1 MGSRTEI
8 QVAAAAADAPDPSLL
23 RAWAKAALAAVD
35 RPHAGITV
43 RVVDAL
49 EARALNRDFRG
60 HDRATNVLS
69 FPFAEVP
76 PEAVAELGGAYLG
89 DLAICADVVAR
100 EAAEQGKAAHA
111 HWAHMVVHGVLHLA
125 GHDHADAA
133 GAAAMEARERA
144 ILARLGFPDPYEA
157 PAPAALSDG
166 HAHGH

>member
-1 MGSRTEI
+1 MGARIEI
-8 QVAAAAADAPDPSLL
+8 QVATAAEAPDPSLL
-23 RAWAKAALAAVD
+23 RAWAEAALAAVGQ
-35 RPHAGITV
+35 PGAGVTV
-43 RVVDAL
+43 RVVDAA

-60 HDRATNVLS
+60 RGYATNVLS

-89 DLAICADVVAR
+89 DLAICAEVVAR
-100 EAAEQGKAAHA
+100 EAGAQGKAVHA
-111 HWAHMVVHGVLHLA
+111 HWAHMVVHGVLHLT

-144 ILARLGFPDPYEA
+144 VLAGLGYPDPYET

-166 HAHGH
+166 HAHGD

>member
-1 MGSRTEI
+1 MGSPIEI
-8 QVAAAAADAPDPSLL
+8 QVAADAADAPEPPQL
-23 RAWAKAALAAVD
+23 RAWARAALAAVG
-35 RPHAGITV
+35 RPGAGVTV
-43 RVVDAL
+43 RVVDAA

-69 FPFAEVP
+69 FPFAELP

-100 EAAEQGKAAHA
+100 EAVEQGKAAHA

-125 GHDHADAA
+125 GDDHADDA

-144 ILARLGFPDPYEA
+144 ILAGLGFPDPYEI
-157 PAPAALSDG
+157 PVSTETSDEQI
-166 HAHGH
+166 HDR